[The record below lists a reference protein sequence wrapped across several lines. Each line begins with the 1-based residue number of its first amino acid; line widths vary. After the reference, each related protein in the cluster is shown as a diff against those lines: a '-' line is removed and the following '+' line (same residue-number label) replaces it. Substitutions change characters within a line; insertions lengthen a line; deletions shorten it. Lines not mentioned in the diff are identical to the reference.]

1 MSLQTELNAPKA
13 NSASHQSLRWRTAL
27 SLPDPLLIRKTLI
40 SLAIMSVI
48 SGLTVA
54 TAQDQTKAPHLY
66 AAPATRNDQE
76 FIIDSAL
83 AISTMSLNMAVD
95 STGDVDRDFVAMM
108 MPHHQGAIDVARAE
122 LKYGHN
128 QELRHLALSMI
139 AEREHE
145 MSVMRNA
152 FGAPAASDTSEHSS
166 DRRSH
171 EE

>member
-1 MSLQTELNAPKA
+1 MK
-13 NSASHQSLRWRTAL
+13 
-27 SLPDPLLIRKTLI
+27 PLAVFL
-40 SLAIMSVI
+40 
-48 SGLTVA
+48 VA
-54 TAQDQTKAPHLY
+54 TGL
-66 AAPATRNDQE
+66 
-76 FIIDSAL
+76 L
-83 AISTMSLNMAVD
+83 A
-95 STGDVDRDFVAMM
+95 G
-108 MPHHQGAIDVARAE
+108 VARAE